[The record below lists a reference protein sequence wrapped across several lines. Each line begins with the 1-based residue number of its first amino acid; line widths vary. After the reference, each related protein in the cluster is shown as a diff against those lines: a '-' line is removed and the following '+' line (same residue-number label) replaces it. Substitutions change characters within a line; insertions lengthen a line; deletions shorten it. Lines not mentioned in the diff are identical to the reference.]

1 MARRTEIPPLKKLLK
16 NTRYPAKMSFM
27 TDQELV
33 DEIQQQLAVMIDV
46 ATGQAQISDVN
57 DAYKS
62 RSLRIRSALADR
74 GINDPN
80 PYLDLW
86 RWYEDWKAKG
96 FSAYRQRRAYI
107 HELYDPLI
115 QRLENLKTSSGIQV
129 FTEPTGWEKVDRTID
144 GMRERLETA
153 NKEEEFQTVGLFCR
167 ETLISLA
174 QEVFDPQRHSTAD
187 AVKPSKT
194 DAKRMLDAFLAAEL
208 SGGANEEVRRHAKAA
223 LDLAN
228 ALTHQRTANF
238 RDAALCA
245 EATVSVVNL
254 VAIISGRRSRWVG
267 ADFKIEGR

>member
-1 MARRTEIPPLKKLLK
+1 
-16 NTRYPAKMSFM
+16 M